1 MKHQKNNVMNKWIK
15 IISILAIIGLIAA
28 FLVWKFYINKP
39 HADIENTPAAYSLNT
54 DELWKQY
61 NQELKL
67 SDSLYTGKVLE
78 ISGRLSDVD
87 KVDSLTYFVFVM
99 EPDPDFGN
107 KTIRCEMLAKYNEE
121 ANAVLPNTPVKVKGY
136 CSGYDQTD
144 IKFTKCSIIK

>member
-1 MKHQKNNVMNKWIK
+1 MNKWIK
-15 IISILAIIGLIAA
+15 IIAILAVAGLIAA
-28 FLVWKFYINKP
+28 ILVWKFYINKP

-54 DELWKQY
+54 SELWKQY

-67 SDSLYTGKVLE
+67 SDSLYTGKVVE
-78 ISGRLSDVD
+78 INGNLSNID
-87 KVDSLTYFVFVM
+87 KVDTLVYLVFVM

-107 KTIRCEMLAKYNEE
+107 KTIRCEMLAKYNGE
-121 ANAVLPNTPVKVKGY
+121 ASALAPNSPVKVKGY